1 MTELIKLIKK
11 FIINAINFNY
21 MYNKLFT
28 MQSKTIK
35 SANTQEKNYIST
47 MENQLNDNSTY
58 FS

>member
-21 MYNKLFT
+21 MYNKIIT